1 MKNKSN
7 KKIVKVCVFAK
18 DTPKEIVIKGN
29 GDAILDNI
37 ILSAVTD
44 ENLITGEYY
53 FDLTSLIDDDKLYKL
68 IEEEAILKVHM
79 DYGQEF
85 FKVAKVSTNSRELK
99 AFARQITIS
108 EMIDIWIED
117 VRPTNI
123 NGQGALTTLID
134 NSIGKKEVRALSDIS
149 TLSTAYYQDMN
160 LYKALFDTDQSF
172 INRWG
177 GEIQRRGY
185 DLTINKKIGSNRGVQ
200 IRSNKN
206 LTGFNSDT
214 NIDKVVTRIKP
225 KGFDGITIEGYVDSP
240 LINNYNTVKTKE
252 IKYSDI
258 KVKKTPEDEDG
269 FDTLEE
275 AQAELRKRA
284 ELEFSENHIDE
295 IRADYRIN
303 FVQLEYTEEY
313 KNYIQAER
321 VYLGDEVDIYE
332 DKLGVNLSARVIRKK
347 FDVMK
352 QKVIETELSN
362 EVKKERPPTIG
373 DVIDSIDKIEDDMN
387 ESNKWFEDAIN
398 DVTDQIQNGIKDSY
412 VIYRRNEILIM
423 DTKDIN
429 TAANVWRWNRGG
441 LGHSSTGYYGDY
453 STAITQDGSIVATM
467 ITSGILNAY
476 LLKTGVIK
484 SHGGEFEINLDDGTI
499 KANEGQFKIVID
511 GKEDDITTKS
521 MLEATESEFN
531 FKFQNSG
538 RSNELFNS
546 DFSKGSRGWI
556 TNASDKIYF
565 EVNTSYGG
573 DVPTNCGIRIDD
585 CTGIERYAYQ
595 IYKPSNPRS
604 TKNKVSAWVH
614 LLDCI
619 DAADGASGYPM
630 THLYASVRYED
641 DTYSWHN
648 LDCRDLANNVNN
660 MWVKIE
666 GNMYTPHATESAI
679 KEFWFYVYKRNRAG
693 IFRVAQI
700 MVNEG
705 NIALPWSPSSNEI
718 YSNVTTIDRQ
728 GVSVQHSSGAK
739 SILDHEKVE
748 FTSSNNRKTLRI
760 KDGGLNFFDPSFSI
774 NEMVGFIKPSVMAQ
788 HGENINGV
796 TVSTYNSGEYIA
808 IGTSYSTDE
817 TTWVSEPAI
826 LICSRVFGENYT
838 GVNIL
843 KQVYMQA
850 ESFFRNWVYLRGGMP
865 INFNHYDAKPPSQ
878 IWGSNNNLDLN
889 IYGNDALNL
898 GIIYGETYKT
908 GLKIVEDGT
917 SSTKVTAIS
926 WYSQNFN
933 GFSIV
938 NANIVNSLNSKTSKY
953 TKYLN
958 DIGSP
963 EQRIQVPYTYNND
976 QIRYTCTEPQH
987 ITNYEIMI
995 EIPQILSENMT
1006 NDYHVSIGKLSFGD
1020 YRIKEKTPYYFIV
1033 ESDRETF
1040 SFTYELI
1047 GTKIEKPD
1055 PVAIISS
1062 KDYYTIESPT
1072 KPKNK
1077 DYSFIDLSEEEKQPY
1092 WNLYRKENIT
1102 L

>member
-1 MKNKSN
+1 MKTKSN
-7 KKIVKVCVFAK
+7 KKIVKVCVFDK

-29 GDAILDNI
+29 GNAILDNI
-37 ILSAVTD
+37 ILSAVTE

-53 FDLTSLIDDDKLYKL
+53 FDLISLIDDDKLYKL

-79 DYGQEF
+79 DYGQEI

-108 EMIDIWIED
+108 EMIDMWLED

-123 NGQGALTTLID
+123 NGQGVLTTLID
-134 NSIGKKEVRALSDIS
+134 NSIGKKEVRAFSDIS
-149 TLSTAYYQDMN
+149 ILSTAYYQDMN

-185 DLTINKKIGSNRGVQ
+185 DLTINKKIGRNRGIQ

-225 KGFDGITIEGYVDSP
+225 KGFEGITINGYIDSP
-240 LINNYNTVKTKE
+240 IINNYSTIKTKE
-252 IKYSDI
+252 IKYEDV
-258 KVKKTPEDEDG
+258 KVKKTSEDKEG
-269 FDTLEE
+269 FNTLEE
-275 AQAELRKRA
+275 AQAELIRRA
-284 ELEFSENHIDE
+284 KLEFSENHIDK
-295 IRADYRIN
+295 IRAYYRIN

-332 DKLGVNLSARVIRKK
+332 DKLGVNLKARVIRKK

-362 EVKKERPPTIG
+362 GVKQERPPTIG
-373 DVIDSIDKIEDDMN
+373 DVIDSIDKIEGNID
-387 ESNKWFEDAIN
+387 ESNKWFEDSIN
-398 DVTDQIQNGIKDSY
+398 DITDQIQNGIKDSY
-412 VIYRRNEILIM
+412 VIYRRNEVLIM

-429 TAANVWRWNRGG
+429 TATNVWRWNRGG

-467 ITSGILNAY
+467 ITSGVLNAY

-484 SHGGEFEINLDDGTI
+484 SHGGEFEINLDAGTI
-499 KANEGQFKIVID
+499 KANEGQFKVVID

-521 MLEATESEFN
+521 MLEATESKFN

-556 TNASDKIYF
+556 TNTSDKIYF

-595 IYKPSNPRS
+595 TYRPSNPRA

-614 LLDCI
+614 LADCI
-619 DAADGASGYPM
+619 DSTNGTSGYPM

-648 LDCRDLANNVNN
+648 LDCRDLANNINN
-660 MWVKIE
+660 MWVKVE
-666 GNMYTPHATESAI
+666 GNMDTPYAKTSAI

-693 IFRVAQI
+693 VFRVTQI

-705 NIALPWSPSSNEI
+705 NIALPWRPSSSEI
-718 YSNVTTIDRQ
+718 YSNVTTIDRE

-739 SILDHEKVE
+739 SILNHEKVE

-760 KDGGLNFFDPSFSI
+760 KDGGLNFFDPSFSL
-774 NEMVGFIKPSVMAQ
+774 NEMVGFIKPSVMKQ

-796 TVSTYNSGEYIA
+796 TVSTYNDGEYIA
-808 IGTSYSTDE
+808 IGTSYSTDD
-817 TTWVSEPAI
+817 TSWTSNPAI
-826 LICSRVFGENYT
+826 LICSREFGTNYL
-838 GVNIL
+838 GLNIL
-843 KQVYMQA
+843 EKMYMQS
-850 ESFFRNWVYLRGGMP
+850 ESFFRNWIYLKAGTPM
-865 INFNHYDAKPPSQ
+865 NFNHDIPNRPPSQ
-878 IWGSNNNLDLN
+878 IWGSLNDLYLN
-889 IYGNDALNL
+889 VFGND
-898 GIIYGETYKT
+898 GIKFGIKYGLDNHIGTKIYE
-908 GLKIVEDGT
+908 EPT
-917 SSTKVTAIS
+917 SSAKVS
-926 WYSQNFN
+926 HQHWGNHDYN
-933 GFSIV
+933 GWALY
-938 NANIVNSLNSKTSKY
+938 NANVSRSLKAQSQQFKKIRKSY
-953 TKYLN
+953 R
-958 DIGSP
+958 DDV
-963 EQRIQVPYTYNND
+963 EVPYTLNKG
-976 QIRYTCTEPQH
+976 QLRYTCTESQH
-987 ITNYEIMI
+987 VTNYELMV
-995 EIPQILSENMT
+995 EIPQIIAENIT
-1006 NDYHVSIGKLSFGD
+1006 SKYHVSISKLSFGD
-1020 YRIKEKTPYYFIV
+1020 YRIKEKTPYYFII
-1033 ESDRETF
+1033 ESNMEIF
-1040 SFTYELI
+1040 SFTYEII

-1055 PVAIISS
+1055 PVSIIAS
-1062 KDYYTIESPT
+1062 KDYYTMDDTIKSE
-1072 KPKNK
+1072 NK
-1077 DYSFIDLSEEEKQPY
+1077 DYSFIDLAEEKKQPY